1 MAAGGGGPLVLL
13 TLLVAGVAARLY
25 RAGEDPLSVL
35 AAGTVRRALL
45 NSSAAWV
52 VQFYS
57 SSCGHCVAFAPTWRA
72 LAGDVKGEGPALAGV
87 CPAGTRCEAVPP
99 GSPSA
104 WAAGPGLGC
113 GVTEGPPHVG
123 HRSSAVGPWAL
134 PIPHPAGEV
143 SCEEL
148 WGTAVWLQAQ

>member
-1 MAAGGGGPLVLL
+1 MAAGGGWPLALL
-13 TLLVAGVAARLY
+13 ALLAAGVAARLY

-57 SSCGHCVAFAPTWRA
+57 SSCGHCIAFAPTWRA
-72 LAGDVKGEGPALAGV
+72 LAGDVKGEGARPGL
-87 CPAGTRCEAVPP
+87 CPADSRCEAGPP
-99 GSPSA
+99 GSPPV

-113 GVTEGPPHVG
+113 GA
-123 HRSSAVGPWAL
+123 SARGAL
-134 PIPHPAGEV
+134 RGRGRCPDRIPLG
-143 SCEEL
+143 S
-148 WGTAVWLQAQ
+148 